1 MELKPIED
9 YIQPGGQV
17 NFHTIIASALR
28 KGETA
33 IGYRLVSEAS
43 QAEQSFGVHI
53 NPEKSKLIPFSDLD
67 QVIVLANA
75 G

>member
-1 MELKPIED
+1 
-9 YIQPGGQV
+9 
-17 NFHTIIASALR
+17 
-28 KGETA
+28 
-33 IGYRLVSEAS
+33 VSEAS

-67 QVIVLANA
+67 QVIVLANSDR